1 LSALQEYE
9 YGMDDTDQAG
19 DESGDEAGPEAGAE
33 PPRLGTARPGTDGAE
48 AAAGSDADFRAL
60 AEDWIA
66 IWQSEITAYLTDPE
80 THEAWGA
87 MMAVWAGAAQ
97 AMMRAMPAAPGFG
110 SPFGPPGMRPPRR
123 PKPAAPA
130 REARTKPAPAESPG
144 PDAAPRPA
152 PAAAAPVARDD
163 EIRRLE
169 QRVAELERHLADQDR
184 RRGAAGDNRRPR
196 RASRPRG

>member
-9 YGMDDTDQAG
+9 NGMDDTDESG
-19 DESGDEAGPEAGAE
+19 DESGGEAGDKAGGKAGDA
-33 PPRLGTARPGTDGAE
+33 PRQGGPD
-48 AAAGSDADFRAL
+48 AAAESEADFRAL

-80 THEAWGA
+80 THQAWGA
-87 MMAVWAGAAQ
+87 MRAVWAGAAQ
-97 AMMRAMPAAPGFG
+97 AMMRAMPPAPGFG

-130 REARTKPAPAESPG
+130 REARRKPGSTESSG
-144 PDAAPRPA
+144 PDAAPRTA

-163 EIRRLE
+163 EVRRLE

-184 RRGAAGDNRRPR
+184 RRGAAGENRRPR